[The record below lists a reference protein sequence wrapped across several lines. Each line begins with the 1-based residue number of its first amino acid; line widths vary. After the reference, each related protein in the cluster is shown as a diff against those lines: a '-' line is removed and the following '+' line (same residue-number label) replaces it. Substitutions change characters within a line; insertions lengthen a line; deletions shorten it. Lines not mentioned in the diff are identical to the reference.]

1 MKRPLLLLSV
11 AAFCALPGTAF
22 AQDDP
27 GVDPPQAGAAAQAPA
42 AAQPRANPA
51 LAAGRMSLEIR
62 GGQSTRR
69 LHYAARGAEV
79 VVEGRSAP
87 FVPGQVAVLSIYGRG
102 GLVAER
108 RAEIRQTARGGRASF
123 RIKLDRRGLLSL
135 VVRHAATEAQG
146 AFQSRAA
153 RVKVIAPR
161 AGQGA
166 RGTHVLLLQRGL
178 ARLGFAVPV
187 TGRYDPGTSRAV
199 LAFRKT
205 NGLGRTGYA
214 SWRVFSPVLRNR
226 GAFRPRFPRAG
237 RHLEFDWSRQLLALV
252 DGGRARHVY
261 HASSGKASTPT
272 VFGTFSFYRKQ
283 PGTNSLGMVQSNYFI
298 GGYAI
303 HGYASV
309 PTYPASHGCIRVPIP
324 NAHEIDRRIS
334 LGQKIFVYR

>member
-1 MKRPLLLLSV
+1 
-11 AAFCALPGTAF
+11 ACALPGTSL
-22 AQDDP
+22 AQDQP
-27 GVDPPQAGAAAQAPA
+27 SGGGPAGGPVSAPTSVTEPPVKPAQVT
-42 AAQPRANPA
+42 
-51 LAAGRMSLEIR
+51 AGRMSLEIR

-272 VFGTFSFYRKQ
+272 VFGTFSFYRKE

-303 HGYASV
+303 HGFASV